1 MSVKMP
7 YRENI
12 RLSLESIASNK
23 LRTFL
28 TALIIAIGIT
38 ALVGILTSIDAI
50 QNSLKDSFSAMGANS
65 FNIRN
70 RGINV
75 QIGGSGTRP
84 KVFKKISYREA
95 LAFQKKFD
103 YGAIVSISAYA
114 SNFAVV
120 KYGSEQS
127 NPNISILGGDDHY
140 LQTGGYKL
148 ESGRNFTQRELET
161 GSNVVII
168 GSEIKKRLFKEGQ
181 DPLNKMLVIG
191 NAKYL
196 IIGVLED
203 KGSSAGMG
211 ADKTCIIPLL
221 RARAVVQGEMP
232 SYTITVMSS
241 NAQGIDPTI
250 GEATALFRNI
260 RGLAVTQENNFEI
273 TKSDAVAQIL
283 VSSLTYVAVGAF
295 VIGIIT
301 LIGASIGLMNIM
313 LVSVT
318 ERTREIGVR
327 KAIGATPKVIR
338 MQFLTEA
345 IVICLLGGIGG
356 ILLGILIGNIVAVVV
371 GTSFVVPWK
380 WIIMGI
386 VVCVGVGMISGF
398 YPASKASKL
407 DPIEALRYE

>member
-1 MSVKMP
+1 MP

-168 GSEIKKRLFKEGQ
+168 GSEIKKRLFKDGQ

>member
-7 YRENI
+7 YRENV

-50 QNSLKDSFSAMGANS
+50 QHSLTDSFSAMGANS

-70 RGINV
+70 RGLNV
-75 QIGGSGTRP
+75 QIGGGGNRP

-95 LAFQKKFD
+95 LEFQQKFD
-103 YGAIVSISAYA
+103 FPAIVSVSAYA
-114 SNFAVV
+114 SNGAVV
-120 KYGSEQS
+120 KYRSEQS
-127 NPNISILGGDDHY
+127 NPNISILGADDNY

-161 GSNVVII
+161 GANVTII
-168 GSEIKKRLFKEGQ
+168 GSEIRKQLFKNGK
-181 DPLNKMLVIG
+181 DPLNASIIIGNSKYLVIG
-191 NAKYL
+191 L
-196 IIGVLED
+196 LED

-211 ADKTCIIPLL
+211 GDRTCIIPLL
-221 RARAVVQGEMP
+221 RARAVVQGEIP
-232 SYTITVMSS
+232 SYTITVMSG
-241 NAQGIDPTI
+241 NAQGIESAI
-250 GEATALFRNI
+250 GEATAVFRNI
-260 RGLAVTQENNFEI
+260 RGLGIKQENNFEI

-283 VSSLTYVAVGAF
+283 VSSLTYVAIGAF

-327 KAIGATPKVIR
+327 KAIGATPRVIR
-338 MQFLTEA
+338 IQFLTEA
-345 IVICLLGGIGG
+345 VVICLIGGLGG
-356 ILLGILIGNIVAVVV
+356 ILLGILIGNIVAMVV
-371 GTSFVVPWK
+371 GTSFIIPWV
-380 WIIMGI
+380 WIMMGI
-386 VVCVGVGMISGF
+386 AVCVFVGMISGF

>member
-12 RLSLESIASNK
+12 RLSLESISSNK

-50 QNSLKDSFSAMGANS
+50 QNSLTDSFSAMGANS

-75 QIGGSGTRP
+75 QIGGGGTRP
-84 KVFKKISYREA
+84 KVFQKITYREA
-95 LAFQKKFD
+95 MAFRERFD
-103 YGAIVSISAYA
+103 YPATVSISAYA
-114 SNFAVV
+114 SNYAVV

-127 NPNISILGGDDHY
+127 NPNISVLGGDDDY

-161 GSNVVII
+161 GANVVII
-168 GSEIKKRLFKEGQ
+168 GSEIKKRLFKNGR
-181 DPLNKMLVIG
+181 DPIDKMLTIG
-191 NAKYL
+191 DARYL

-211 ADKTCIIPLL
+211 ADRTCIIPLY
-221 RARAVVQGEMP
+221 RARAVVQGETP

-241 NAQGIDPTI
+241 NAQHIESAI
-250 GEATALFRNI
+250 GEATALFRKI
-260 RGLAVTQENNFEI
+260 RSLGVTQENNFEI

-283 VSSLTYVAVGAF
+283 VSSLTYVALGAF

-327 KAIGATPKVIR
+327 KAIGATPSVIR
-338 MQFLTEA
+338 IQFLTEA
-345 IVICLLGGIGG
+345 IVICLIGGLGGIF
-356 ILLGILIGNIVAVVV
+356 LGILIGNLVAMAL
-371 GTSFVVPWK
+371 GTSFIIPWL
-380 WIIMGI
+380 WMVLGI
-386 VVCVGVGMISGF
+386 TVCILVGILSGF
-398 YPASKASKL
+398 YPASKASRL

>member
-1 MSVKMP
+1 MSVKIP
-7 YRENI
+7 YRENV
-12 RLSLESIASNK
+12 RLSLESIVSNK

-50 QNSLKDSFSAMGANS
+50 TNSLTDSFSAMGANA

-70 RGINV
+70 RGLNV
-75 QIGGSGTRP
+75 QIGGGGNRP

-95 LAFQKKFD
+95 LAFRDKFD
-103 YGAIVSISAYA
+103 FPALVSVSAYA
-114 SNFAVV
+114 SNGAIV
-120 KYGSEQS
+120 KFGSEQS
-127 NPNISILGGDDHY
+127 NPNISVLGADDHY

-161 GSNVVII
+161 GAHVVII
-168 GSEIKKRLFKEGQ
+168 GSEIKKQLFKDGK
-181 DPLNKMLVIG
+181 DPLNKQIIIG
-191 NAKYL
+191 NARYL
-196 IIGVLED
+196 VVGLLED

-211 ADKTCIIPLL
+211 GDRTCIIPLL
-221 RARAVVQGEMP
+221 RARAEVQGETP
-232 SYTITVMSS
+232 SYTITVMSTG
-241 NAQGIDPTI
+241 AQRIESAI

-273 TKSDAVAQIL
+273 TKSDAVAQVFL
-283 VSSLTYVAVGAF
+283 SSLTYVAVGAF

-327 KAIGATPKVIR
+327 KAIGATPKIIR

-356 ILLGILIGNIVAVVV
+356 ILLGILIGNIVAIVV
-371 GTSFVVPWK
+371 GTSFVIPWQ

>member
-7 YRENI
+7 FRENV

-50 QNSLKDSFSAMGANS
+50 QNSLTDSFSAMGANS

-75 QIGGSGTRP
+75 RIGGGGTRP
-84 KVFKKISYREA
+84 KVFQKISYREA
-95 LAFQKKFD
+95 MSFKEKFD
-103 YGAIVSISAYA
+103 YPAVVSISA
-114 SNFAVV
+114 SVSSFAVV
-120 KYGSEQS
+120 KYENEQS
-127 NPNISILGGDDHY
+127 NPNIGITGGDDQY
-140 LQTGGYKL
+140 LQTSGYKL
-148 ESGRNFTQRELET
+148 GSGRNFTQRELEL
-161 GSNVVII
+161 GANVAII
-168 GSEIKKRLFKEGQ
+168 GSEIKKSLFKNGK
-181 DPLNKMLVIG
+181 DPLNKNLVIG
-191 NAKYL
+191 NARYL
-196 IIGVLED
+196 VIGVLED

-211 ADKTCIIPLL
+211 ADKTCVIPLL
-221 RARAVVQGEMP
+221 KARAVVQGETP
-232 SYTITVMSS
+232 SYTITVMSN
-241 NAQGIDPTI
+241 NAQNIEPAI

-260 RGLAVTQENNFEI
+260 RSLGVTQENNFEI

-283 VSSLTYVAVGAF
+283 VSSLTYVALGAF
-295 VIGIIT
+295 AIGVIT

-338 MQFLTEA
+338 VQFLTEA
-345 IVICLLGGIGG
+345 IVICLIGGVGG
-356 ILLGILIGNIVAVVV
+356 ILLGILIGNIVAMAL
-371 GTSFVVPWK
+371 GTSFIIPWI
-380 WIIMGI
+380 WMGMGV
-386 VVCVGVGMISGF
+386 VVCILVGMVSGF

>member
-1 MSVKMP
+1 MSVKMSN
-7 YRENI
+7 RENVK
-12 RLSLESIASNK
+12 LSLESIASNK

-168 GSEIKKRLFKEGQ
+168 GSEIKKRLFKERQ

-250 GEATALFRNI
+250 GEATALFR
-260 RGLAVTQENNFEI
+260 
-273 TKSDAVAQIL
+273 
-283 VSSLTYVAVGAF
+283 
-295 VIGIIT
+295 
-301 LIGASIGLMNIM
+301 
-313 LVSVT
+313 
-318 ERTREIGVR
+318 
-327 KAIGATPKVIR
+327 
-338 MQFLTEA
+338 
-345 IVICLLGGIGG
+345 
-356 ILLGILIGNIVAVVV
+356 
-371 GTSFVVPWK
+371 
-380 WIIMGI
+380 
-386 VVCVGVGMISGF
+386 
-398 YPASKASKL
+398 
-407 DPIEALRYE
+407 

>member
-1 MSVKMP
+1 MP

>member
-7 YRENI
+7 YRENV

-50 QNSLKDSFSAMGANS
+50 QNSLTDSFSAMGANS

-75 QIGGSGTRP
+75 QIGGGGTRP
-84 KVFKKISYREA
+84 KVFKNISYREA
-95 LAFQKKFD
+95 QRFKEKFD
-103 YGAIVSISAYA
+103 YSAIVSLSAYA
-114 SNFAVV
+114 SRGAIV
-120 KYGSEQS
+120 KYESEQS
-127 NPNISILGGDDHY
+127 NPNISILGADDNY

-148 ESGRNFTQRELET
+148 DGGRNFTQRELET
-161 GSNVVII
+161 GANVVII
-168 GSEIKKRLFKEGQ
+168 GSEIKKQVFKNGK
-181 DPLNKMLVIG
+181 DPLSNMLVIG
-191 NAKYL
+191 NTKYQV
-196 IIGVLED
+196 IGILED

-211 ADKTCIIPLL
+211 SDRTCIIPLL

-232 SYTITVMSS
+232 SYTITIMSGS
-241 NAQGIDPTI
+241 AQGIEPAI

-260 RGLAVTQENNFEI
+260 RGLGVTQENNFEI
-273 TKSDAVAQIL
+273 TKSDAVAQVL
-283 VSSLTYVAVGAF
+283 LSSLTYVAIGAF

-318 ERTREIGVR
+318 ERTREIGIR

-338 MQFLTEA
+338 IQFLTEA
-345 IVICLLGGIGG
+345 IVICLIGGLGG
-356 ILLGILIGNIVAVVV
+356 ILLGILIGNIVATVV
-371 GTSFVVPWK
+371 GTSFIIPWV
-380 WIIMGI
+380 WIIMGVI
-386 VVCVGVGMISGF
+386 VCVFVGMVSGF